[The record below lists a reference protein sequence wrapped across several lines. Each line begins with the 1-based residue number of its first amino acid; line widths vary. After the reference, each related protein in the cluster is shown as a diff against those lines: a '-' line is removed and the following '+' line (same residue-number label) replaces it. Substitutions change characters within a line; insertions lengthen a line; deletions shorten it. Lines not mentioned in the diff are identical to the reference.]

1 MQVATSAPAPRR
13 AIKPRSPKFD
23 FDAVPKHWLGGNAV
37 ATHLANGLN
46 LLFPEGERFFVRAVH
61 RYASRIDDPEL
72 REAVRGF
79 SQQEGRHA
87 NAHEKYFETLEKQG
101 YEIRGFL
108 RFFSWF
114 AFHVLEGAA
123 PPQLRLAVTAAAEHY
138 TATLAKAALGT
149 ELLDDVDPTMR
160 ALLKWHAVE
169 EVEHKSVAFD
179 VLERVNP
186 SHRLRVAGMILAS
199 TLLALF
205 GIGAT
210 AMLLR
215 QDRLPLSRI
224 IREIRGLGDDNPFG
238 RRVFGSAIR
247 GYMRRGFHPDQE
259 TEDMKLATAYLAQV
273 GMA

>member
-1 MQVATSAPAPRR
+1 MQVVTSTPSPRR

-23 FDAVPKHWLGGNAV
+23 FDAVPKHWLGGSAV

-46 LLFPEGERFFVRAVH
+46 LLFPEGERFFVRSVH
-61 RYASRIDDPEL
+61 RYLSRIDDAAL

-101 YEIRGFL
+101 YDIRRFL
-108 RFFSWF
+108 RFYTWF
-114 AFHVLEGAA
+114 TYHVLERIAPGQLKLAA
-123 PPQLRLAVTAAAEHY
+123 TAAAEHF
-138 TATLAKAALGT
+138 TATLAKGALGT
-149 ELLDDVDPTMR
+149 DLFESADPTMR
-160 ALLKWHAVE
+160 ALLCWHAVE
-169 EVEHKSVAFD
+169 EIEHKSVAFD

-186 SHRLRVAGMILAS
+186 SRRLRLAGLYVS
-199 TLLALF
+199 GTLLAAF

-215 QDRLPLSRI
+215 QDRVPLSRVI
-224 IREIRGLGDDNPFG
+224 QEIRALGDHNPFG
-238 RRVFGSAIR
+238 ERVYGSAFR
-247 GYMRRGFHPDQE
+247 TYARHGFHPDQE

>member
-1 MQVATSAPAPRR
+1 MQAVTSPPAPRR
-13 AIKPRSPKFD
+13 AIKVRSPKFD
-23 FDAVPKHWLGGNAV
+23 FDAVPKHWLNGSAV

-46 LLFPEGERFFVRAVH
+46 LLFPDGERFFVRSVH
-61 RYASRIDDPEL
+61 RYLSRIDDDAL

-87 NAHEKYFETLEKQG
+87 NAHESYFETLEKQG

-108 RFFSWF
+108 RLHSWL
-114 AFHVLEGAA
+114 AYRVLEKTA
-123 PPQLRLAVTAAAEHY
+123 PPELRLAVTAAAEHY
-138 TATLAKAALGT
+138 TATLAKGALASD
-149 ELLDDVDPTMR
+149 LFDRADPTMG

-169 EVEHKSVAFD
+169 EIEHKSVAFD
-179 VLERVNP
+179 VLQYVNP
-186 SHRLRVAGMILAS
+186 SHKLRVAGMLVAS
-199 TLLALF
+199 ALLALF

-215 QDRLPLSRI
+215 QDRIPLSRI
-224 IREIRGLGDDNPFG
+224 VREIRALGDHNPFG
-238 RRVFGSAIR
+238 KRVFGSAVR

>member
-1 MQVATSAPAPRR
+1 MDVAPSALAPRR
-13 AIKPRSPKFD
+13 AIKPRSPHFD
-23 FDAVPKHWLGGNAV
+23 FDGVPKHWLGGSAV

-46 LLFPEGERFFVRAVH
+46 LLFPEGERFFVRSVH
-61 RYASRIDDPEL
+61 RYLKRIDDPDL

-108 RFFSWF
+108 RFFSWA
-114 AFHVLEGAA
+114 AFHVLEDAA

-138 TATLAKAALGT
+138 TATLAKGALGT
-149 ELLDDVDPTMR
+149 SLFDDADPTMR

-179 VLERVNP
+179 VLEHVNP
-186 SHRLRVAGMILAS
+186 SHRLRVAGMIFAS
-199 TLLALF
+199 ALLAVF

-215 QDRLPLSRI
+215 QDRIPLRRI
-224 IREIRGLGDDNPFG
+224 LREIRELGDMNPFG

-247 GYMRRGFHPDQE
+247 GYMQRGFHPDQE
-259 TEDMKLATAYLAQV
+259 TEDKTLASAYLAQV

>member
-1 MQVATSAPAPRR
+1 MQVAPSAPAPRR
-13 AIKPRSPKFD
+13 AIQVRSPKFD
-23 FDAVPKHWLGGNAV
+23 FEAVPRHWFNGSAV

-46 LLFPEGERFFVRAVH
+46 LLFPEGERFFVRSVH
-61 RYASRIDDPEL
+61 RYLKRIDDPEL

-87 NAHEKYFETLEKQG
+87 NAHEQYFETLEKQG

-108 RFFSWF
+108 RFYSWF
-114 AFHVLEGAA
+114 AFQVLEKAA
-123 PPQLRLAVTAAAEHY
+123 PPELRLAVTAAAEHY
-138 TATLAKAALGT
+138 TATLAKGALGT
-149 ELLDDVDPTMR
+149 ELFNAADPTMA

-179 VLERVNP
+179 VLEHVNP
-186 SHRLRVAGMILAS
+186 SHRLRVAGMMFAS
-199 TLLALF
+199 ALLAVF

-215 QDRLPLSRI
+215 QDRIPLTRI
-224 IREIRGLGDDNPFG
+224 VREIRGLGDHNPFG

-259 TEDMKLATAYLAQV
+259 TEDGQLATAYLAQV

>member
-1 MQVATSAPAPRR
+1 MQTVTGAQAPRR
-13 AIKPRSPKFD
+13 AIKVRSPKFD
-23 FDAVPKHWLGGNAV
+23 FDAVPKHWLNGSAV

-46 LLFPEGERFFVRAVH
+46 LLFPEGERFFVRSVH
-61 RYASRIDDPEL
+61 RYLSRIDDDAL

-101 YEIRGFL
+101 YRIRGFL
-108 RFFSWF
+108 RFHAWF
-114 AFHVLEGAA
+114 EYNVLEKTA
-123 PPQLRLAVTAAAEHY
+123 PPELRLAVTAAAEHY
-138 TATLAKAALGT
+138 TATLAKGALGS
-149 ELLDDVDPTMR
+149 ELFDHADPTMG

-169 EVEHKSVAFD
+169 EIEHKSVAFD
-179 VLERVNP
+179 VLEHVNP
-186 SHRLRVAGMILAS
+186 SHGLRVAGMLLAS

-205 GIGAT
+205 GISAT

-215 QDRLPLSRI
+215 QDRIPLSRI
-224 IREIRGLGDDNPFG
+224 LREIRGLGDHNPFG

-247 GYMRRGFHPDQE
+247 GYMQRGFHPEQE
-259 TEDMKLATAYLAQV
+259 TEDMKLATAYLAHV

>member
-1 MQVATSAPAPRR
+1 MQVVTNAPARRR
-13 AIKPRSPKFD
+13 AIKVRSPKFD
-23 FDAVPKHWLGGNAV
+23 FDAVPKHWLGGSAV

-46 LLFPEGERFFVRAVH
+46 LLFPEGERFFVRSVH
-61 RYASRIDDPEL
+61 RYLSRIDDPEL

-108 RFFSWF
+108 RLHAWF
-114 AFHVLEGAA
+114 AYHVLEKAA
-123 PPQLRLAVTAAAEHY
+123 PPELRLAVTAAAEHY
-138 TATLAKAALGT
+138 TATLAKGALGS
-149 ELLDDVDPTMR
+149 ELFDHADPTMA

-169 EVEHKSVAFD
+169 EIEHKAVAFD
-179 VLERVNP
+179 VLEHVNP
-186 SHRLRVAGMILAS
+186 SHGLRVAGMWLAS
-199 TLLALF
+199 ALLAVF

-215 QDRLPLSRI
+215 QDRIPLSRI
-224 IREIRGLGDDNPFG
+224 LREIRGLGDHNPFG
-238 RRVFGSAIR
+238 KRVFGSAIR
-247 GYMRRGFHPDQE
+247 GYTRRGFHPEQE
-259 TEDMKLATAYLAQV
+259 TEDMKLASAYLAHV